1 MSAAIPINLICRGER
16 IRAVVDAKVEALVA
30 SIGDC
35 GLLNPITVAPYI
47 VVSGGRAQDGYLLI
61 AGLHRLEAMTRMGAT
76 EIPATVLDVKGPQAI
91 IAECDENLCGSN
103 LSPAERSMFTKR
115 RKVAYEAIHPETKHG
130 ATGNGRAKSPQ
141 DEDSTPVDRFT
152 LDAAKKTGVS
162 EQTIQRDAARG
173 ASIPEPLLQ
182 EIAGTDLDNGK
193 VLDRVAKAARSAK
206 DDADAHARAAAE
218 LAAIKREREQAEA
231 HKRNKEA
238 DKAIAEGLAKDF
250 ADWLHAR
257 TDLNELPQV
266 IAWLSSTKAKDVIA
280 ALNRE
285 AA

>member
-1 MSAAIPINLICRGER
+1 MITIPIAMITRGER
-16 IRAVVDAKVEALVA
+16 IRAVVDTKVDALIA

-35 GLLNPITVAPYI
+35 GLLNPITVAPQT
-47 VVSGGRAQDGYLLI
+47 VVRGGRAQDGYMLI
-61 AGLHRLEAMTRMGAT
+61 AGLHRLEALTRMGAT

-103 LSPAERSMFTKR
+103 LSPAERALFTRR
-115 RKVAYEAIHPETKHG
+115 RKEAYEALHPETKNG
-130 ATGNGRAKSPQ
+130 ATGGGHDQLRKVCEPAP
-141 DEDSTPVDRFT
+141 RFT
-152 LDAAKKTGVS
+152 ADTAKRTGQS
-162 EQTIQRDAARG
+162 ERTVQLDAARG
-173 ASIPEPLLQ
+173 ASVPEPILT
-182 EIAGTDLDNGK
+182 EVAGTDLDKGT
-193 VLDRVAKAARSAK
+193 VLDRVGKAANP
-206 DDADAHARAAAE
+206 AAE

-231 HKRNKEA
+231 HKRNKDA
-238 DKAIAEGLAKDF
+238 DKAIASALAKDF

>member
-1 MSAAIPINLICRGER
+1 MTTIPIAMITRGER
-16 IRAVVDAKVEALVA
+16 IRAVVDTKVDALIA

-35 GLLNPITVAPYI
+35 GLLNPITVAPQT
-47 VVSGGRAQDGYLLI
+47 VVRGGRAQDGYMLI
-61 AGLHRLEAMTRMGAT
+61 AGLHRLEALTRMGAT
-76 EIPATVLDVKGPQAI
+76 EIPATVLDVKGPQSI

-103 LSPAERSMFTKR
+103 LSPAERALFTRR
-115 RKVAYEAIHPETKHG
+115 RKEAYEALHPETKHG
-130 ATGNGRAKSPQ
+130 GDRRASPQ
-141 DEDSTPVDRFT
+141 IDDLKAERFT
-152 LDAAKKTGVS
+152 ADTARRTGQS
-162 EQTIQRDAARG
+162 EATIQRDAARG
-173 ASIPEPLLQ
+173 ARVPEPILT
-182 EIAGTDLDNGK
+182 EVAGTDLDKGT
-193 VLDRVAKAARSAK
+193 VLDRVGKAANP
-206 DDADAHARAAAE
+206 AAE

-231 HKRNKEA
+231 HKRDKDA
-238 DKAIAEGLAKDF
+238 DKAIAAALAKDF